1 MRFLHRRP
9 TLALDEI
16 APIAARWVASARAS
30 LERDDALRRAAL
42 EANFAWSRVPDSE
55 REELRAFVAAHF
67 ASIDEVLRARERMF
81 RRAPDRDVRRWFG
94 ASPPPA
100 YAHGGHVFFTDA
112 FHLHDG
118 TVGFGRMC
126 LAAMVVHECV
136 HVFDARSGEPEIH
149 VSEWDEPKFSA
160 IPPREQIHNPSAYA
174 SYAAQVHHGE
184 LEWPREARFGAGRPA
199 D

>member
-1 MRFLHRRP
+1 MRFRRP
-9 TLALDEI
+9 SLALDEI
-16 APIAARWVASARAS
+16 APIAMRWVASARAS
-30 LERDDALRRAAL
+30 FDRDDALRSAAL
-42 EANFAWSRVPDSE
+42 ETNFAWARVPEEE
-55 REELRAFVAAHF
+55 RAELRAFIASHF
-67 ASIDEVLRARERMF
+67 ASIEGVLRDRERLF
-81 RRAPDRDVRRWFG
+81 QHAPRADVRRWFG

-100 YAHGGHVFFTDA
+100 YAQGGRVFFTDA
-112 FHLHDG
+112 FRVREG
-118 TVGFGRMC
+118 ETGFGRNC

-160 IPPREQIHNPSAYA
+160 IPPRLQIHNASAYA

-184 LEWPREARFGAGRPA
+184 LEWPTSARFGAGRPA